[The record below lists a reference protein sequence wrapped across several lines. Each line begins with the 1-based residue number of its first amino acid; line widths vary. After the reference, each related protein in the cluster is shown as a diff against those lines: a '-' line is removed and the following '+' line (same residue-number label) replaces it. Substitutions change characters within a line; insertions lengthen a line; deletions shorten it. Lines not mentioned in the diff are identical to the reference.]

1 MARQIHKLSPA
12 AVKNA
17 KPGMHADGGNLYLQ
31 ATRAADGS
39 ISRSWIFRYTLNE
52 RTRHMGL
59 GSLQSVTLA
68 EAREVAS
75 QARRQLELGTD
86 PIAARDAARAAA
98 AAANA
103 KQISFDECALAYVA
117 AHRAGWRNVEHAR
130 QWKTTLATY
139 ASPIIGRL
147 SVRDI
152 DTGLVLKVLEPIWKD
167 RTETASRL
175 RGRIESVLDW
185 ARVRGYR
192 SGENPARWRGHLDH
206 LLPRRSKV
214 QRVNHLAAFPYQQ
227 LPTLLKRIRAHESVA
242 ARALE
247 FTILT
252 AARTGE
258 VRFATLTEIQ
268 NGVWVVPGRRMKSGR
283 EHRVPLCERAVEIIN
298 KLAPLPGPF
307 IFAGRNGAIGQK
319 AMLDLLRGPGGTVAT
334 VHGFR
339 SAFRDWAA
347 ETTAFSAEVI
357 EAALAHAIGNKTTA
371 AYARGD
377 LFEKRRRLMDAWANY
392 CLHGKAHAEVV
403 PLRLRGGTP

>member
-17 KPGMHADGGNLYLQ
+17 KPGMHLDGGNLYLQ
-31 ATRAADGS
+31 ATKAADGS
-39 ISRSWIFRYTLNE
+39 ISRSWIFRYTLNG
-52 RTRHMGL
+52 RSRHMGL
-59 GSLQSVTLA
+59 GSLQSVSLS
-68 EAREVAS
+68 EAREAAA
-75 QARRQLELGTD
+75 QARRQLESGTD
-86 PIAARDAARAAA
+86 PIAARDASRAAA

-103 KQISFDECALAYVA
+103 KQISFDECASAYVA

-139 ASPIIGRL
+139 ASPVIGRL

-152 DTGLVLKVLEPIWKD
+152 DTGLVLMVLEPIWRN

-214 QRVNHLAAFPYQQ
+214 QRVKHLPALPYQQ
-227 LPTLLKRIRAHESVA
+227 LPALLKRIQAHKSVA
-242 ARALE
+242 ARAPE
-247 FTILT
+247 FTIFHGSPNWRGALRDAGRNT
-252 AARTGE
+252 
-258 VRFATLTEIQ
+258 
-268 NGVWVVPGRRMKSGR
+268 NGVWVVPGHRMKSGR
-283 EHRVPLCERAVEIIN
+283 EHRVPLCGRAVEIIN

-307 IFAGRNGAIGQK
+307 IFSGRNGAIGQK
-319 AMLDLLRGPGGTVAT
+319 VMLHLLREHGGAGAT

-347 ETTAFSAEVI
+347 ETTGFSADVI
-357 EAALAHAIGNKTTA
+357 EAALAHGHSDKTVA

-377 LFEKRRRLMDAWANY
+377 LFVKRRRLMDAWADY